1 MVYHPGDARS
11 ALRTAPTASPST
23 GTDSP
28 RQAAEADYV
37 RFYEVPPTTRDDNAR
52 TWYARSQHLVTGYT
66 QVTGETVVEHPGGPD
81 EHALLLPEDTV
92 GATIESGG
100 ESTEVSGHT
109 LTFMPPGPA
118 TLTLRGTGR
127 AVTIATTRSEA
138 LAARAANADSYEQPH
153 PHVAPLIPWPEP
165 VGGYRVRT
173 YRLDVPGLENPP
185 FRIFRCSSFM
195 VNAPRP
201 RSGPRDTTKMSP
213 HSHDDFEQCS
223 LIIDG
228 EFVHHLRWPWTTDL
242 GQWRED
248 DHEHCGAPSLT
259 VIPPPVVHTS
269 QAVGKE
275 TNHLI
280 DLFAPPRRDFSLMPG
295 WVLNADEYPMPDDPE
310 PAR

>member
-37 RFYEVPPTTRDDNAR
+37 RFYELPPTTRDDNAH

-66 QVTGETVVEHPGGPD
+66 QITGETVLEHPGGPD

-138 LAARAANADSYEQPH
+138 LAARAANAGSYEQPH

-165 VGGYRVRT
+165 AGGYRVRT
-173 YRLDVPGLENPP
+173 YRLDVPSLENPP

-195 VNAPRP
+195 VNAPGR
-201 RSGPRDTTKMSP
+201 
-213 HSHDDFEQCS
+213 
-223 LIIDG
+223 
-228 EFVHHLRWPWTTDL
+228 
-242 GQWRED
+242 
-248 DHEHCGAPSLT
+248 APAPAT
-259 VIPPPVVHTS
+259 
-269 QAVGKE
+269 
-275 TNHLI
+275 
-280 DLFAPPRRDFSLMPG
+280 PPRCRPTPTTTSSS
-295 WVLNADEYPMPDDPE
+295 
-310 PAR
+310 AR